1 MAQQELKEAVITKLV
16 GLELKSD
23 YHNLVALAFLQDL
36 AKCIF
41 LSTQGPAS
49 TRASWSSTPARSSA

>member
-49 TRASWSSTPARSSA
+49 TRAS